1 MRILNGA
8 DRKFLRGLGQKLEP
22 TVMVGKN
29 GVTATVIDSTNKA
42 LTAHELVKVRF
53 VERKDEKRSLIDE
66 LALGTRSEVVG
77 MIGHTALL
85 YRQHDDEDK
94 RKVFFPGERK

>member
-1 MRILNGA
+1 MNVLNGA

-29 GVTATVIDSTNKA
+29 GVTATVIDSAGKA

-53 VERKDEKRSLIDE
+53 VEHKDEKRSLIDE
-66 LALGTRSEVVG
+66 LARGTGSEVVG

-85 YRQHDDEDK
+85 YRQHDDPEK
-94 RKVFFPGERK
+94 RKIHFPGERP

>member
-22 TVMVGKN
+22 SVMVGKN
-29 GVTATVIDSTNKA
+29 GVTATVMDSTDKA

-53 VERKDEKRSLIDE
+53 VERKDEKRSLIDG

-85 YRQHDDEDK
+85 YR
-94 RKVFFPGERK
+94 

>member
-42 LTAHELVKVRF
+42 LTAHELVKVRV